1 MMQMKAFSLSSGST
15 DIIRFIIIGILIV
28 PKGGK
33 EINILKD
40 NYEKEKYISIY
51 TYNVYVHKK

>member
-15 DIIRFIIIGILIV
+15 DIIRFIIIRILIV

-33 EINILKD
+33 EINILID
-40 NYEKEKYISIY
+40 NYEKENRINIY
-51 TYNVYVHKK
+51 PCIHKDIE